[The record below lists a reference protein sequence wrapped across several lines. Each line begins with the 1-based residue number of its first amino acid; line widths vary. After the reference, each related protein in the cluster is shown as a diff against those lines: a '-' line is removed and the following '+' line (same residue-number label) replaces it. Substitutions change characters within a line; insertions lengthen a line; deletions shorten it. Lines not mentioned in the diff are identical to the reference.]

1 MCVMAYMLVCLQN
14 SYIETLTLSRMVT
27 GGMAIG
33 R

>member
-1 MCVMAYMLVCLQN
+1 MCAMDYMLVCLQN
-14 SYIETLTLSRMVT
+14 SYIETLTLNVMVI